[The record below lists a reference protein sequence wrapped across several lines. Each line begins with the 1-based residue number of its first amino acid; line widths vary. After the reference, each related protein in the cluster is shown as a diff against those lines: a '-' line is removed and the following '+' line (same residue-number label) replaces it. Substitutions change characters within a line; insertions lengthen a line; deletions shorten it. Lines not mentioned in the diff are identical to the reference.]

1 MLHLFHPQPYYVTHR
16 KIPIQGIASDYNV
29 IPPCTHLRTA
39 IFYQKHISFSDS
51 PWLPCWS
58 LILILQYVKDK
69 FESRLMIRPIRWNF
83 PKSHTFLSKAAL
95 VYQPDF
101 RLVFVS
107 CNIFVTTIKK
117 KESLQFMAKAGLKTS
132 PGQFL
137 IESHDSQACRHFSFN
152 IILTILQL
160 QD

>member
-16 KIPIQGIASDYNV
+16 KIPIQGIASDCNV
-29 IPPCTHLRTA
+29 IHPCTRLRTA
-39 IFYQKHISFSDS
+39 IFDQKHISSTDP
-51 PWLPCWS
+51 PWLPHWS
-58 LILILQYVKDK
+58 LILQYVKDK

-107 CNIFVTTIKK
+107 RIYVTTFKK

-132 PGQFL
+132 PCQFL
-137 IESHDSQACRHFSFN
+137 NRVTQLISLWPF
-152 IILTILQL
+152 TLQHHPLNL
-160 QD
+160 QPPRLIC